1 MKVTKPVILI
11 LVVIWASACIAIPFP
26 ADEVTSGHEI
36 SEEEVLFIESGVTTR
51 QQVLER
57 LGDPSVIWEDE
68 RVVAYNWE
76 HVGWRMAI
84 VAAAGGTGVGGVLD
98 VTTPHALVIQF
109 DEADRVKKFERTTIP
124 PLSYGPFLREWV
136 GQK

>member
-1 MKVTKPVILI
+1 M
-11 LVVIWASACIAIPFP
+11 WASACIPIPIP

-36 SEEEVLFIESGVTTR
+36 SEEEVLFIESGVTTK

-68 RVVAYNWE
+68 RVVAYNWD
-76 HVGWRMAI
+76 HVGLR
-84 VAAAGGTGVGGVLD
+84 VANVFAGGYTAGVVVLD
-98 VTTPHALVIQF
+98 VPSHYVLLIQF

-124 PLSYGPFLREWV
+124 PRSYGPFLREWV